1 MNNPLETSLFDKAAH
16 FAIDAHS
23 GTERRGKGFPYILH
37 PLEAASIVSTITSDQ
52 EMLAAAVLHDVVEDT
67 DVSIEEIREAFGDRV
82 ALLVQHDTGT
92 KDKSLSWRQKK
103 QIQLDKI
110 ASSDRDSKIV
120 AMGDKLSN
128 LRGITNDY
136 KMIGDD
142 LWSRFHAPD
151 GKKDIEWYYRS
162 LADVLAEVSD
172 TIPYQEYI
180 MLLDHTFGKNQ

>member
-110 ASSDRDSKIV
+110 AFSDRDSKIV

-162 LADVLAEVSD
+162 LADALAEISD

-180 MLLDHTFGKNQ
+180 TLLDNTFGEH